1 MVCKE
6 VKWVCPEMKCMWDLY
21 WFSTTWL
28 DPMIICFEG
37 SSLDLKCCQPQ
48 RWDQSEGEG
57 VITLKRNKKKQWYLR
72 SLENN
77 IYFLTCSRLLSG
89 REDPN
94 SEGNS
99 VQIALLI
106 LEKEM
111 ATHSS
116 VLAWRIPGTEEPGR
130 RPSMGSRRV
139 GHDWRDLAA
148 AAALLI
154 LCTQPEDNLVICS
167 STFRLYR
174 PDCSFKGLF
183 RKDLRLS
190 LCYFVL

>member
-1 MVCKE
+1 M
-6 VKWVCPEMKCMWDLY
+6 
-21 WFSTTWL
+21 
-28 DPMIICFEG
+28 ICFEG
-37 SSLDLKCCQPQ
+37 SSLDLRCCQPQ

-72 SLENN
+72 SSVVLWKITFIFELVAG
-77 IYFLTCSRLLSG
+77 YLLSG

-139 GHDWRDLAA
+139 GHD
-148 AAALLI
+148 
-154 LCTQPEDNLVICS
+154 
-167 STFRLYR
+167 
-174 PDCSFKGLF
+174 
-183 RKDLRLS
+183 
-190 LCYFVL
+190 